1 MAIGRGDA
9 SIGPSWAPCEVSAEL
24 SIVGATSGGSDV
36 GGGASQSRQVWS
48 QARLAARTV
57 LRVIQGGRLIQAA
70 RLLRARFFGP
80 RDGCRAKAQL
90 LSGWVLRVNAQPGSV
105 LLWPAAAT
113 WSGKSRK
120 LWGSWIAVREVG
132 RRQRLCRVLKG
143 RMSSSVGDARGMTI
157 LAGKT
162 EEATG
167 WKTCAGQVLTTV
179 GGCRGM
185 SASSDTTIG
194 RHSISTKTVPVV
206 GLNIERSA
214 LCTHVGMCRGGRN
227 SEF

>member
-24 SIVGATSGGSDV
+24 SIVGAASGGSDV
-36 GGGASQSRQVWS
+36 GGGASQSSQVWS
-48 QARLAARTV
+48 QARLATRTV
-57 LRVIQGGRLIQAA
+57 LRVIQGGRLVPAA

-157 LAGKT
+157 LAG
-162 EEATG
+162 
-167 WKTCAGQVLTTV
+167 
-179 GGCRGM
+179 
-185 SASSDTTIG
+185 
-194 RHSISTKTVPVV
+194 
-206 GLNIERSA
+206 
-214 LCTHVGMCRGGRN
+214 
-227 SEF
+227 